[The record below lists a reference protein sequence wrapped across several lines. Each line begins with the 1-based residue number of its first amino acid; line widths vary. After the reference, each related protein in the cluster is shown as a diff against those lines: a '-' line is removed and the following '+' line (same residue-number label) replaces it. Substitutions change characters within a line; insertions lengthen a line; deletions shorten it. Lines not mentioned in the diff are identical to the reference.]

1 MSQQGQPF
9 HAQPIE
15 NVLST
20 LNVEPDRGLSGDEVA
35 ARRQQY
41 GPNRL
46 RKAGRRNVWRILY
59 DQFKSVVILVLAA
72 AGIAAFIF
80 AQWVEGMAIVAV
92 IIVNTLIGFISEWK
106 ARRSMEAL
114 RETGTKPMAV
124 QRDGRRQ
131 EVAVQALVP
140 GDILYLQGGDLVP
153 ADVRLINAD
162 NLRVNEAVLTGES
175 VAAGKRSEPVNAD
188 QPLAERTDM
197 LFKGTTVVEGSAEG
211 VVVATGM
218 ETELGRISELAETA
232 EKQATPLE
240 QRLDRLGRR
249 LAWITIVIAIIVAIV
264 GLLAGRETLLMIE
277 TAIALGVA
285 AIPEGLPIVATIALA
300 RGMWLMAKRQAVI
313 NRLPAVETLGATQV
327 IFTDKTGTLTEN
339 RMTLQRVVTPRGE
352 HKLEREDR
360 HHPDENLPDEDPLL
374 QRVLGIGVL
383 CNNASLG
390 KDNDG
395 GSQGDPTEIAL
406 LQAGARFG
414 FDREQ
419 LLREKPE
426 VREVSFDP
434 EVMMMATF
442 HELEQGFLVAV
453 KGAPKA
459 VLDVCDSVASADQ
472 ADEGKPLEEGERRH
486 WLQQTEALASQ
497 GLRLLAVADKVT
509 ATKDAEPYQ
518 GLRLLGLVCLFD
530 PPAQGVREAIAAC
543 RQAGIRVV
551 MVTGDQ
557 PTTAWAIGRQL
568 GLTEQ
573 GQEAVV
579 SGRELEKDPA
589 RLTDEE
595 RRRLLKRSIFARV
608 SPKQK
613 LHLVQIFQDHGDTV
627 AMTGDGVNDTPAL
640 KKADIG
646 VAMGQRGTDAAR
658 QVADMILKNDAFS
671 SIVAAVQQG
680 RVIFGNIRKSVMF
693 MLCTN
698 VAEILAVAL
707 ASLASAPLPL
717 LPMQI
722 LYLNVVTDVFPAL
735 ALGVGKGDPKVME
748 QPPRPRGETVLT
760 RDHWL
765 AIGGWSVMISA
776 CVLAAL
782 TLALQGAG
790 MEQSEAV
797 TVSFLTLAF
806 AKLGFVF
813 NLRESGSTLLQND
826 VVGNPWIWGAI
837 AVCIVLLLLAVYLPG
852 LSDVL
857 ETRPLAGFGWGLV
870 LGLSMI
876 PLIVGQGIKS
886 WQGGQTG

>member
-15 NVLST
+15 TVLST
-20 LNVEPDRGLSGDEVA
+20 LDVQPDRGLCGDEVT

-46 RKAGRRNVWRILY
+46 RKASRRNVWRILY

-72 AGIAAFIF
+72 AGIAAFTF
-80 AQWVEGMAIVAV
+80 TQWVEGMAIVAV

-114 RETGTKPMAV
+114 RETGTKPIAV

-153 ADVRLINAD
+153 ADVRLIRAD

-175 VAAGKRSEPVNAD
+175 VAAAKRCEPVNAD

-197 LFKGTTVVEGSAEG
+197 LFKGTTVVEGSAQG

-218 ETELGRISELAETA
+218 ATELGRISELAETA

-249 LAWITIVIAIIVAIV
+249 LAWITLVIAIIVAIV

-352 HKLEREDR
+352 HKLESEER

-374 QRVLGIGVL
+374 QRILEIGVL

-390 KDNDG
+390 KDNNG
-395 GSQGDPTEIAL
+395 ESQGDPTEIAL
-406 LQAGARFG
+406 LQAGAWFG
-414 FDREQ
+414 LDREQ

-453 KGAPKA
+453 KGAPRA
-459 VLDVCDSVASADQ
+459 VLDVCDTVASSDQ
-472 ADEGKPLEEGERRH
+472 VEGKPLEEDDCRH
-486 WLQQTEALASQ
+486 WLEQTETLASQ
-497 GLRLLAVADKVT
+497 GLRLLAVADKEAAKKNT
-509 ATKDAEPYQ
+509 EPYQ
-518 GLRLLGLVCLFD
+518 GLRLVGLVCLFD

-568 GLTEQ
+568 GLTEE
-573 GQEAVV
+573 GQETVV

-595 RRRLLKRSIFARV
+595 RRRLLKTSIFARV

-627 AMTGDGVNDTPAL
+627 AMTGDGVNDTAAL

-646 VAMGQRGTDAAR
+646 VAMGKRGTDAAR

-671 SIVAAVQQG
+671 SIIAAVQEG

-735 ALGVGKGDPKVME
+735 ALGVGKGDPRVME
-748 QPPRPRGETVLT
+748 HPPRPRGEAVLT

-765 AIGGWSVMISA
+765 AIGGWSVIISA

-782 TLALQGAG
+782 TLALEGAG
-790 MEQSEAV
+790 LEQSEAV

-813 NLRESGSTLLQND
+813 NLRDSGSTLLQND

-837 AVCIVLLLLAVYLPG
+837 AVCVVFLLLAVYLPG

-857 ETRPLAGFGWGLV
+857 ETRPLAGPGWGLV
-870 LGLSMI
+870 VGLSMI

-886 WQGGQTG
+886 WQGG